1 MEAGEAA
8 SHLASKSAA
17 PCGSQL
23 GRLSWRPVLAT
34 WFGVGGRRWRSTKC
48 GVRNGEVTADHSSS
62 YFTPW
67 DEHYGGGERGN
78 QMQHEKDYD
87 PVDA

>member
-8 SHLASKSAA
+8 SLLASKSAA

-67 DEHYGGGERGN
+67 DEHCSRTLKPKQTNGRREMAIRY
-78 QMQHEKDYD
+78 
-87 PVDA
+87 